1 MLIIAKIIYYW
12 ESIFRV
18 SSWTLQ
24 KCICYLGKLLRVD
37 QLYILQ
43 NAPSEGF
50 YEIESIKAYPAK
62 EAEDRE

>member
-24 KCICYLGKLLRVD
+24 KCICYLGKFLRVD

-43 NAPSEGF
+43 NTPSEGF
-50 YEIESIKAYPAK
+50 HEIESIKAYPAK
-62 EAEDRE
+62 EAEDRG

>member
-43 NAPSEGF
+43 NTPSEGF
-50 YEIESIKAYPAK
+50 HEIESIKAYPAK
-62 EAEDRE
+62 EAEDRG